1 MWSVNHTTI
10 CALGCDISC
19 TSGFFVL
26 RTVQERSAGPQKCQD
41 LSFTKAKLMA
51 VLAEFA
57 ELSCSGLRYWTDRT
71 ASCLPTNVSVGKSCK
86 TLNYIQRQL

>member
-1 MWSVNHTTI
+1 
-10 CALGCDISC
+10 
-19 TSGFFVL
+19 
-26 RTVQERSAGPQKCQD
+26 
-41 LSFTKAKLMA
+41 MA